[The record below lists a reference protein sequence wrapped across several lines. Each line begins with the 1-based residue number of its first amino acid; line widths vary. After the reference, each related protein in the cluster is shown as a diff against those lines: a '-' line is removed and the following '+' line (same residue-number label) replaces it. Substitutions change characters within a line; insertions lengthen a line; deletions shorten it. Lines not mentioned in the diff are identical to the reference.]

1 MRMTLRT
8 AVVLVVFGLSLQVSV
23 ANAGLRHF
31 RVFCPGCQPA
41 YSAPVYVAMPA
52 PTCACA
58 APMIS
63 YAPTCCQSSQIDMG
77 YAPETLNSYGGPSIS
92 AYAPTSAGIPITA
105 YGNAGTYGAGSFG
118 GAGYGFGNGFSGAG
132 YGMPYLPGYGGIP
145 YGVYTPVPIDF
156 QDDLVW

>member
-1 MRMTLRT
+1 MRTTLRAAV
-8 AVVLVVFGLSLQVSV
+8 AVVVLGLSLQVSA

-31 RVFCPGCQPA
+31 RVFCPGCQPV

-63 YAPTCCQSSQIDMG
+63 YAPTCCQSSQIDVG
-77 YAPETLNSYGGPSIS
+77 NAPETLHPYSGQSIS
-92 AYAPTSAGIPITA
+92 AYAPASNDIPVPAYGSAGIYGTGSLGA
-105 YGNAGTYGAGSFG
+105 YGFGGFG
-118 GAGYGFGNGFSGAG
+118 GAGYGLPYAPGFGGV
-132 YGMPYLPGYGGIP
+132 P
-145 YGVYTPVPIDF
+145 YGAYTPVTIDF